1 MARGVDDSTADRS
14 GGDAVGDPQDSRH
27 QARQLRFLADMRG
40 TDGFRNRLIGTVA
53 HELRNPL
60 TSILGHLD
68 LLREGEMSQAE
79 TARVID
85 LVMRSAERMEG
96 VVDDLLVLARA
107 GELLSL
113 GNRDRVVLADVIEE
127 CRQLLTPIA
136 TEADVEVRFDQSASP
151 ITVRGDQ
158 GQLLRMVQ
166 NLISNAIKYS
176 PTGSVVDVELHSG
189 ESLAEI
195 VVRDEGVG
203 ISEADQEQLFTEF
216 FRSHDPAVQAR
227 PGTGLGLSIVE
238 RIAHAHGGAVGI
250 QSKLGRGTTVTVSL
264 PLLT

>member
-1 MARGVDDSTADRS
+1 MAHG
-14 GGDAVGDPQDSRH
+14 VGDPAEGSGIDDAGDLNDARQ
-27 QARQLRFLADMRG
+27 QARQLRFLADMRA

-68 LLREGEMSQAE
+68 LLREGEMSPTEA
-79 TARVID
+79 AHVLD
-85 LVMRSAERMEG
+85 LVMRSAERMES

-107 GELLSL
+107 GELLSP
-113 GNRDRVVLADVIEE
+113 GSRDRVVLADVVEE
-127 CRQLLTPIA
+127 CRQLLKPIA
-136 TEADVEVRFDQSASP
+136 DDAGVEVRFDPPAST
-151 ITVRGDQ
+151 IVVRGDQ

-176 PTGSVVDVELHSG
+176 TDDAVVDVAVIASPSTVEL
-189 ESLAEI
+189 

-203 ISEADQEQLFTEF
+203 ISEADQANLFTEF

-238 RIAHAHGGAVGI
+238 RIAHAHGGAVGVR
-250 QSKLGRGTTVTVSL
+250 SKLGKGTTVTVTL
-264 PLLT
+264 PLVAD